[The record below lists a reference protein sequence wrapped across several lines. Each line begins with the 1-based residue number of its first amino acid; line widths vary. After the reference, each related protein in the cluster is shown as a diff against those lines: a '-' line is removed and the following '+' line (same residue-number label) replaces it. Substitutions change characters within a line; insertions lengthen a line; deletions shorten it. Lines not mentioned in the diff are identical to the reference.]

1 MEDFPK
7 DDYRLAYLK
16 EAAMIKMK
24 TIEGNNS

>member
-7 DDYRLAYLK
+7 DEYRLAYLK